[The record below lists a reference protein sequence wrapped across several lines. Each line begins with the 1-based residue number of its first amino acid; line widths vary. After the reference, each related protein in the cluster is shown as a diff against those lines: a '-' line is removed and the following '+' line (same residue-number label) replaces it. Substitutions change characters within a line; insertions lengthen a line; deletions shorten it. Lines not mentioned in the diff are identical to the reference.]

1 MRLQVY
7 SRHRAGTALG
17 TPEGAP
23 SGLSLS
29 WERGG
34 EGRSEGPDER
44 APRGSTHPPALSG
57 CALMWGLRPHTP
69 HGPTPAAPPS
79 RAHPKARGRI
89 RSPRPWRDLCRTVI
103 PARPSHHPA
112 PSRHSGP
119 FPSFRRKPESR
130 RAGPPARPES
140 PDGATTLRRGALTLT
155 LSLGERGPEPL
166 PVIPAK
172 AGIQARRTTRATPR
186 APMARRHSG
195 EAPSP
200 SPLGERGPEPLL
212 RHSGAPSPSFRR
224 KPESRR
230 AHPPPSPRGGRWR
243 NVARRRLGLTLS
255 LAEKGPE
262 GGARGEGAASRCCG
276 CAGRGRSG
284 GRRRRG

>member
-112 PSRHSGP
+112 PSRHSG
-119 FPSFRRKPESR
+119 ESR
-130 RAGPPARPES
+130 NPGA
-140 PDGATTLRRGALTLT
+140 PDHPRD
-155 LSLGERGPEPL
+155 
-166 PVIPAK
+166 
-172 AGIQARRTTRATPR
+172 PR

-200 SPLGERGPEPLL
+200 SPSPARRPLRNWRNRQIRGSRGRRAALRGPLAAWG
-212 RHSGAPSPSFRR
+212 GAGRR
-224 KPESRR
+224 PQAGSRR
-230 AHPPPSPRGGRWR
+230 T
-243 NVARRRLGLTLS
+243 ARFRL
-255 LAEKGPE
+255 
-262 GGARGEGAASRCCG
+262 
-276 CAGRGRSG
+276 
-284 GRRRRG
+284 

>member
-89 RSPRPWRDLCRTVI
+89 RSPLPWRDLCRTVI

-155 LSLGERGPEPL
+155 LS
-166 PVIPAK
+166 
-172 AGIQARRTTRATPR
+172 
-186 APMARRHSG
+186 
-195 EAPSP
+195 
-200 SPLGERGPEPLL
+200 LGERGPEPLL